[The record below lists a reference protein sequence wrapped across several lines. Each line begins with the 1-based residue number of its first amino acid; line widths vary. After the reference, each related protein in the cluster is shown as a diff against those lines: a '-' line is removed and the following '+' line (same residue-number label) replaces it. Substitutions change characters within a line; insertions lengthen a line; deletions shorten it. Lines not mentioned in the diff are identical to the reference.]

1 MMGAGSPVLEVDYQ
15 SCEPVCCGTTMSA
28 SLLPEPPVAHAL
40 PRARNSGGGAP
51 KAVSGIGLAAAGCL
65 TPLGDAAATVD
76 RLLAGESAL
85 SFQPVL
91 GCDGGDLVP
100 LALCNPW
107 QPETGDAPRWAA
119 PFFAMVAGIPARHWG
134 AERFPIFI
142 TSSNFGI
149 DNLYAHYR
157 HPREGQ
163 LPFILPQR
171 LTDFFRRELG
181 WGANITHFSH
191 ACVSSNLG
199 LLYASRQVAAGLADE
214 ALVVSYDFLSPFVAA
229 GFHAMKILLGEMPAP
244 YAARDFGAVGLG
256 DGAAFAVVAPL
267 GQRGRSAS
275 GFRLEAQEG
284 CNEMYHFTGNH
295 PDGAGMAELGAR
307 MRAAAAGRPVW
318 IKGHGTGTIEAG
330 RLEARHMAACFP
342 GAPLVSWKGALGHTL
357 GSCGLVEMALAME
370 SIRRGRAPGTIGT
383 SGVCFSAEVATESFD
398 VAGFDGVVLNSFA
411 FGGAHYAFLLC
422 HD

>member
-1 MMGAGSPVLEVDYQ
+1 
-15 SCEPVCCGTTMSA
+15 MSL
-28 SLLPEPPVAHAL
+28 SVLPEPTSAPEL
-40 PRARNSGGGAP
+40 PRAQVRPGAAL
-51 KAVSGIGLAAAGCL
+51 KSVRGVRLAAAGCL
-65 TPLGDAAATVD
+65 TPFGDAPASLD

-85 SFQPVL
+85 SLQPVL

-100 LALCNPW
+100 LALCNAW
-107 QPETGDAPRWAA
+107 QPETGDAPRWAE
-119 PFFAMVAGIPARHWG
+119 PFFRMVAAFPDRRWG
-134 AERFPIFI
+134 TERYPIFI
-142 TSSNFGI
+142 ASSNFGI
-149 DNLYAHYR
+149 DNLYAHCR

-171 LTDFFRRELG
+171 LTDYFRRELG
-181 WGANITHFSH
+181 WGNNITHFSH

-199 LLYASRQVAAGLADE
+199 LLYASRQVSAGLADE
-214 ALVVSYDFLSPFVAA
+214 ALVVSYDFLSPFVTA

-244 YAARDFGAVGLG
+244 YAERPFGAIGLG

-267 GQRGRSAS
+267 AGGGHAGG

-295 PDGAGMAELGAR
+295 PEGAGMAELGAR
-307 MRAAAAGRPVW
+307 MRAAAGGRPVW

-342 GAPLVSWKGALGHTL
+342 GAPLVSWKGGLGHTL

-370 SIRRGRAPGTIGT
+370 SVRRGQAPGTIGT
-383 SGVCFSAEVATESFD
+383 GGPCFSAEVATGNFD
-398 VAGFDGVVLNSFA
+398 VSEFDGVVLNSFA
-411 FGGAHYAFLLC
+411 FGGAHYAFLLGY
-422 HD
+422 D

>member
-1 MMGAGSPVLEVDYQ
+1 MIS
-15 SCEPVCCGTTMSA
+15 T
-28 SLLPEPPVAHAL
+28 SLLPEPPIVYPK
-40 PRARNSGGGAP
+40 PRVRGAGAA
-51 KAVSGIGLAAAGCL
+51 KTASCVRLGAVGCL
-65 TPLGDAAATVD
+65 TPFGDAAATVD

-85 SFQPVL
+85 SFHPVL

-119 PFFAMVAGIPARHWG
+119 PFFQMAAAIPDRRWGTERH
-134 AERFPIFI
+134 PIFI
-142 TSSNFGI
+142 ASSNFGI

-157 HPREGQ
+157 HPRAGQ
-163 LPFILPQR
+163 LPYILAQR
-171 LTDFFRRELG
+171 LTDYFRRELG
-181 WGANITHFSH
+181 WGTNITHFSH

-214 ALVVSYDFLSPFVAA
+214 ALVVSYDFLSPFVAG
-229 GFHAMKILLGEMPAP
+229 GFHAMKILIGEMPAP
-244 YAARDFGAVGLG
+244 YAVRDFGAVGLG
-256 DGAAFAVVAPL
+256 DGAAFAVVGPL
-267 GQRGRSAS
+267 DPEGEPGS

-295 PDGAGMAELGAR
+295 PEGTGMAELGAR
-307 MRAAAAGRPVW
+307 MRAAAGGRSVW

-357 GSCGLVEMALAME
+357 GSCGLIEMALAME
-370 SIRRGRAPGTIGT
+370 SVRRGRAPGTIGT
-383 SGVCFSAEVATESFD
+383 SGPCFSAEVATENFD
-398 VAGFDGVVLNSFA
+398 VAAFDGVVLNSFA

-422 HD
+422 YD